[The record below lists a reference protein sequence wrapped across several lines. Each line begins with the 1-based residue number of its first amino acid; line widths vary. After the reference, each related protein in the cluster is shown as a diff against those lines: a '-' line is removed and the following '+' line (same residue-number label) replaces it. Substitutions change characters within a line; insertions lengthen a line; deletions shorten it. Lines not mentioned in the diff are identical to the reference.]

1 MMDYA
6 TVALIVAVLTLLI
19 NVGMN
24 LFGGGRG
31 LESRFATMERE
42 TADDLA
48 KLRLEVQEK
57 QDRSENNV
65 GDALRAMRE
74 HTHSIEK
81 AALEFRA
88 IAAETYMRRDSYYKA
103 SDDLKREV
111 NAGFDKVEKR
121 LERMEGKIESS
132 HA

>member
-1 MMDYA
+1 MDYA
-6 TVALIVAVLTLLI
+6 TAALIVSVLTLLI

-24 LFGGGRG
+24 LFGSGRG

-42 TADDLA
+42 TTDALA